1 MKSPRPEERRLLA
14 SIIVEAL
21 CLADQLDLD
30 MVGISL
36 NGALERLT
44 GLGIAVEPAGA
55 SVH

>member
-44 GLGIAVEPAGA
+44 GLGIAVDPAGGA
-55 SVH
+55 VH